1 MKWCIENMDILGY
14 NYLTNYSQWFKRRG
28 AMYLGALWMADS
40 MGMMSNVNE
49 GHNSLEVQFP
59 IFAEAI

>member
-1 MKWCIENMDILGY
+1 MDILGY
-14 NYLTNYSQWFKRRG
+14 NYLTNYSQWLKRNG
-28 AMYLGALWMADS
+28 FMYIGALWMADS

-59 IFAEAI
+59 IFSEAI